1 MRLEVRVHIQETE
14 CFTVDARSVANEVIK
29 NNDVDVLSPE
39 HIEVPGNV
47 LRKPGNFSIQKGLK
61 QIGAIRQ
68 TESSLTLL
76 FGMQSGREVR
86 QQFLA
91 VKDEERVQ
99 RVHHLHRSAQHDN
112 DFRCRV

>member
-14 CFTVDARSVANEVIK
+14 CFTVDARSFANEVIK
-29 NNDVDVLSPE
+29 NNDVDVLSSE

-47 LRKPGNFSIQKGLK
+47 LRKPGNFPIQQALK
-61 QIGAIRQ
+61 QIWAIRQ

-76 FGMQSGREVR
+76 FGIQSGPEFSQR
-86 QQFLA
+86 FLA

-99 RVHHLHRSAQHDN
+99 RLHHLYHMVQ
-112 DFRCRV
+112 